1 MGEPSLKR
9 ISEILRVIFQI
20 LWVKSD
26 GLPARDI
33 LDAIPQRIKLTD
45 SENSPVSI
53 SSTPQYEKIAR
64 MATNTLVEV
73 GWFIKEKDRWY
84 ISEDGLS
91 ACRNIKSVEDIYKSA
106 LLLCEEKRQLRADI
120 LLTVESAEEKA
131 WQQIWRYLN
140 EMNPVEFKHMVAD
153 LLKALNY
160 QMDWIAPPR
169 KKHGYIDMVA
179 YPAPLGSSGPRIKV
193 HVRHQGQAATVEG
206 LRAFMGELS
215 AHDLGIFISSGGFTD
230 QVLEASRSQELRKI
244 RLVSLENFYQFWIQ
258 NYEKLSPEARRRF
271 PLKAIYFL
279 SPEK

>member
-1 MGEPSLKR
+1 MGEPSLQR
-9 ISEILRVIFQI
+9 TSEILRVIFQI
-20 LWVKSD
+20 LWTKSD
-26 GLPARDI
+26 GLPAREI
-33 LDAIPQRIKLTD
+33 LDAIPLRIKLTD
-45 SENSPVSI
+45 AEIGSTSVT
-53 SSTPQYEKIAR
+53 STPEYEKIAR
-64 MATNTLVEV
+64 TATNTLVDV

-84 ISEDGLS
+84 ISDDGLS
-91 ACRNIKSVEDIYKSA
+91 ACRNIKSVEEIYKSA

-140 EMNPVEFKHMVAD
+140 EMNHVEFKHMVAD

-160 QMDWIAPPR
+160 HMDWIAPPR

-179 YPAPLGSSGPRIKV
+179 YPSPLGSSGPRIKV

-206 LRAFMGELS
+206 LRAFMGELNP
-215 AHDLGIFISSGGFTD
+215 HDLGIFISSGGFTE
-230 QVLEASRSQELRKI
+230 QVLEAARSQELRRI
-244 RLVSLENFYQFWIQ
+244 RLVSLENLYQFWIQ

-279 SPEK
+279 SPER